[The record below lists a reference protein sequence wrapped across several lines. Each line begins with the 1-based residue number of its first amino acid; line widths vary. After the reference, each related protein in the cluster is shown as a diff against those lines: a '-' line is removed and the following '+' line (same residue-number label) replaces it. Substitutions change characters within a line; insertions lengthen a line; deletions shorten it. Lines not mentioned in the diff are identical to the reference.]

1 MRLLALVLLALPA
14 HAGVLWHADFESQ
27 DLSEWDSYVLHPEH
41 WYFAMTPAP
50 RSGQYV
56 ARVELHTED
65 TYGANFQRAEVE
77 YSAPLSGFEG
87 SDVYYAFSAQLSSAN
102 PFLPMDHEIAF
113 WESTGG
119 SVYHQM
125 IGIHVDP
132 TNSPA
137 RVSMSV
143 DPEDGNWSETWHS
156 TMSVDAWHDFVV
168 HVKWSLDPSVGFVEA
183 WYDGTQV
190 MQKQTMRTMVSQNG
204 TTSMTGGLVSAFH
217 SGILLSP
224 IQQNKPVEVV
234 YLDRFIEG
242 TALSDVVYSAPA
254 DAGSPPPMDAGVPA
268 DAGSQMS
275 DAGSPMPDAGM
286 QPAPDAG
293 HAPSDAGTPHDAG
306 TSSGSDGGSPPD
318 NVVGGMGCQATFAA
332 PALWL
337 VLLVAR
343 RRDRRRQHA
352 GFSRHT

>member
-14 HAGVLWHADFESQ
+14 QAGVLWHSDFETQ

-41 WYFAMTPAP
+41 WYFPTTPAP
-50 RSGQYV
+50 RSGQHV

-87 SDVYYAFSAQLSSAN
+87 SDVYYAFSAQLSSAD

-132 TNSPA
+132 SSTPT

-143 DPEDGNWSETWHS
+143 SPEDGNWSETWHS
-156 TMSVDAWHDFVV
+156 TMSSDAWHDFVV

-234 YLDRFIEG
+234 FLDRFIEG
-242 TALSDVVYSAPA
+242 TSLSDVVYTAPA
-254 DAGSPPPMDAGVPA
+254 DAGSPPPVDAGAPPP
-268 DAGSQMS
+268 
-275 DAGSPMPDAGM
+275 DAGSPEPDAGM
-286 QPAPDAG
+286 QPSPDAG
-293 HAPSDAGTPHDAG
+293 HAPDGGVMSSSDAGTPHDGG
-306 TSSGSDGGSPPD
+306 TSGSPDAGSSQPPPD
-318 NVVGGMGCQATFAA
+318 NVVGGMGCDASFAA

-343 RRDRRRQHA
+343 RRRR
-352 GFSRHT
+352 

>member
-1 MRLLALVLLALPA
+1 MRLLAFVLLALPA
-14 HAGVLWHADFESQ
+14 QAGVLWQSDFETQ

-41 WYFAMTPAP
+41 WYFPTTPTP
-50 RSGQYV
+50 RSGQHV

-132 TNSPA
+132 TNTPA

-143 DPEDGNWSETWHS
+143 SPEDGNWSEAWHS
-156 TMSVDAWHDFVV
+156 TISTDAWHDFVV

-234 YLDRFIEG
+234 FLDRFIEG
-242 TALSDVVYSAPA
+242 TALSDVVYAPPA
-254 DAGSPPPMDAGVPA
+254 DAGSPPMDAGMPM
-268 DAGSQMS
+268 Q
-275 DAGSPMPDAGM
+275 DAGSPEPDAGM
-286 QPAPDAG
+286 QPSPDAG
-293 HAPSDAGTPHDAG
+293 HAPDAGATPDAG
-306 TSSGSDGGSPPD
+306 PAHDGGSSSGTDGGSSQPPPD
-318 NVVGGMGCQATFAA
+318 GVVGGMGCNASLAA

-343 RRDRRRQHA
+343 RRRR
-352 GFSRHT
+352 